1 MNHEVAEAA
10 VERAEAGDL
19 AGGEQVLVDY
29 YDEETLRLGIGR
41 MRAVKAFLPRM
52 PLAEKALIDY
62 REGRFYASTLVT
74 LTLLDGMVDD
84 LGSVGFFA
92 GEVKLAA
99 WDLRCR
105 A

>member
-1 MNHEVAEAA
+1 MRSQRRRSN
-10 VERAEAGDL
+10 ERRAGDL

-62 REGRFYASTLVT
+62 P
-74 LTLLDGMVDD
+74 
-84 LGSVGFFA
+84 
-92 GEVKLAA
+92 
-99 WDLRCR
+99 
-105 A
+105 